1 MDPVRNPF
9 APGAGQRPPE
19 LAGRDRELDAFE
31 IVLERVAR
39 GRPERSLVLTGLRG
53 VGKTVLLGELRSMA
67 IRAGWGAGK
76 IEARPEADLR
86 RPLSAALHRAIRDL
100 AVRHPDARA
109 RRRGARRPQGVRAAL
124 RPRTARSCASA
135 GSPASTSPSDPAG
148 PTPATS
154 RSTSSSCSPRS
165 PTLAVG
171 RRQSGVAILIDEM
184 QDLRPDDVSAL
195 CAACH
200 ELSQS
205 RAPLVVVGAG
215 LPHLPAV
222 LSASKSYS
230 ERLFTYVRIGQLDR
244 EDADF
249 ALLAPAERED
259 ATFDAD
265 ALDALYA
272 ASGGYPYFVQAYGKA
287 SLGRRGALS
296 PITAADVKM
305 AAPEAE
311 AELAVGFFGSRF
323 ERATPAEREYLRAM
337 AELTDGRDEPVGTS
351 GIAEH
356 LQRRA
361 SSLSPGA
368 RQPHEEGPG
377 VLRPARPDRLHRAAF
392 RPVSARS
399 GLMSCVRSSECG
411 RERASGRNAGP
422 GRTES
427 LYSPVVLSD
436 PRPASTAGPSRAP
449 GPRPR
454 GHRR

>member
-1 MDPVRNPF
+1 MAENSVYAPIRDTPSRSLAASTVCPRFADTVRCMDPVRNPF

-19 LAGRDRELDAFE
+19 LAGRDREVDAFE
-31 IVLERVAR
+31 IVLERVSR

-67 IRAGWGAGK
+67 VRAGWGAGK

-100 AVRHPDARA
+100 AVRHPEPERVDEVL
-109 RRRGARRPQGVRAAL
+109 GVLKAFAL
-124 RPRTARSCASA
+124 RS
-135 GSPASTSPSDPAG
+135 SPDGAKLRDRWQPGIDVAVRPGRADSGDIEIDLVELFTEV
-148 PTPATS
+148 AT
-154 RSTSSSCSPRS
+154 
-165 PTLAVG
+165 LGADLE
-171 RRQSGVAILIDEM
+171 SGIAILIDEM
-184 QDLRPDDVSAL
+184 QDLPADDISAL

-230 ERLFTYVRIGQLDR
+230 ERLFRYARIGQLDR
-244 EDADF
+244 ADADF

-259 ATFDAD
+259 ATFSPE
-265 ALDALYA
+265 ALDALFE
-272 ASGGYPYFVQAYGKA
+272 ASSGYPYFVQAYGKA
-287 SLGRRGALS
+287 AWDAAVRS

-323 ERATPAEREYLRAM
+323 ERAPPAERESLRAM
-337 AELTDGRDEPVGTS
+337 AELTDGRDEPVGTA
-351 GIAEH
+351 GVADH

-361 SSLSPGA
+361 SSLSPARDSLLKKGLVFSAQRGQIAFTVPHFGRYLLANGA
-368 RQPHEEGPG
+368 
-377 VLRPARPDRLHRAAF
+377 
-392 RPVSARS
+392 
-399 GLMSCVRSSECG
+399 
-411 RERASGRNAGP
+411 
-422 GRTES
+422 
-427 LYSPVVLSD
+427 
-436 PRPASTAGPSRAP
+436 
-449 GPRPR
+449 
-454 GHRR
+454 